1 MALCRKTMIVFFCCF
16 RHCATWA
23 SMGECQKNPS
33 WMLMNCK
40 ISCGECDNKC
50 TDHNSFC
57 PEWANLGECK
67 KNPQYMNLYCKK
79 SCKKCQ
85 VSHIYFH
92 ISMAR
97 QKNMAKSFLV
107 TTFKKISFRHT
118 RNDLTDLVLCKYRLM
133 ATVFLSMLQIV
144 FPLLFREES
153 LRGSE

>member
-1 MALCRKTMIVFFCCF
+1 MALWCRKNIIVFCYF
-16 RHCATWA
+16 RHCSTWA

-57 PEWANLGECK
+57 PEWAKLGECK

-97 QKNMAKSFLV
+97 QTHLSKAPSDLKRKCTLFPTPFSGTVFNALSLGVIHFVRSVSLRNHFLV
-107 TTFKKISFRHT
+107 
-118 RNDLTDLVLCKYRLM
+118 
-133 ATVFLSMLQIV
+133 
-144 FPLLFREES
+144 
-153 LRGSE
+153 G